1 MLDINKDK
9 YIIVEIIPTNSNKNL
24 GEIIQIQALK
34 IDGLKLINRFDYRL
48 NLDLIKIPDLRN
60 MLNYDIDSF
69 TYKESSN
76 DILAEFKSFI
86 EDYPL
91 LIIDNSYTRDYLS
104 PISNIKESI
113 FKYLDMEI
121 TDDVFDKLIDKYSL
135 VPSNHLVDLLY
146 EGLIQESNK
155 N

>member
-48 NLDLIKIPDLRN
+48 NLDLIKIPDLRS

-69 TYKESSN
+69 TYKESAN
-76 DILAEFKSFI
+76 DILDEFKSFI

-104 PISNIKESI
+104 SISNNKESI
-113 FKYLDMEI
+113 FKYLDMET
-121 TDDVFDKLIDKYSL
+121 TDDVFDNLIDKYSL

-155 N
+155 

>member
-9 YIIVEIIPTNSNKNL
+9 YIIVEIIPTNNNKDL

-34 IDGLKLINRFDYRL
+34 INGLKLIKRFDYRL

-60 MLNYDIDSF
+60 MLDYDRDNF
-69 TYKESSN
+69 TYKDNSK
-76 DILAEFKSFI
+76 DILDEFKTFI

-104 PISNIKESI
+104 SINNNKESI
-113 FKYLDMEI
+113 FKYLDMDL
-121 TDDVFDKLIDKYSL
+121 TDDVFDKLIAKYSL

-155 N
+155 

>member
-60 MLNYDIDSF
+60 LLNYDIDNF
-69 TYKESSN
+69 TYKDNSN
-76 DILAEFKSFI
+76 DILDEFKSFI

-104 PISNIKESI
+104 SIDNNKESI
-113 FKYLDMEI
+113 FKYLDMET

-155 N
+155 

>member
-34 IDGLKLINRFDYRL
+34 IEGLKLIKRFDYRL
-48 NLDLIKIPDLRN
+48 NLDLIKIPDLRS
-60 MLNYDIDSF
+60 MLNYDIDNF
-69 TYKESSN
+69 TYKDNSS
-76 DILAEFKSFI
+76 DILDEFKSFI

-104 PISNIKESI
+104 SIDNNKESI
-113 FKYLDMEI
+113 FKYLDMET

-155 N
+155 